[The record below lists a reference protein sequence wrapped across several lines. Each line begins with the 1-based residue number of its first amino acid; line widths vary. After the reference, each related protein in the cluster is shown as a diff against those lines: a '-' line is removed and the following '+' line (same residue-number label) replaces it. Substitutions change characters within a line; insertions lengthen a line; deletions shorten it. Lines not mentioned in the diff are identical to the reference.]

1 VIPGGALA
9 DARLADVGAAVE
21 FVREQY
27 RHCKTLLVLGAPSSS
42 KLLDAAGIS
51 LAEAD
56 VASDPGLIQVDAGV
70 GDAAAVDADDGEVA
84 HTLDALPSEADV
96 RRATQAF
103 LIALGRHKHY
113 ERERDPA
120 PV

>member
-1 VIPGGALA
+1 
-9 DARLADVGAAVE
+9 
-21 FVREQY
+21 
-27 RHCKTLLVLGAPSSS
+27 
-42 KLLDAAGIS
+42 
-51 LAEAD
+51 
-56 VASDPGLIQVDAGV
+56 V

-84 HTLDALPSEADV
+84 HTLDVLPSEADV